1 MSVRLPDACARADH
15 VPSASGLQY
24 NSMAIEK
31 EHVLFDRHGKAVYR
45 LCGAVFYDFKGR
57 PRGFVAGR
65 TVYDL
70 RAQHRGFWQNWV
82 LSDRMRRV
90 VGFGQEARIIGLTL
104 PPTEIPLLPF
114 ANQPA
119 PETPAEAVD
128 LQYVMYMPAWSMMQL
143 NNLLPIEEPTEKENQ

>member
-1 MSVRLPDACARADH
+1 
-15 VPSASGLQY
+15 
-24 NSMAIEK
+24 MATIK
-31 EHVLFDRHGKAVYR
+31 EHVLFDRYGKAVYR

-57 PRGFVAGR
+57 PRGFVAGK

-119 PETPAEAVD
+119 PELPAEAVD
-128 LQYVMYMPAWSMMQL
+128 LHYVMFTPAWSMMQL
-143 NNLLPIEEPTEKENQ
+143 NNLLPIDEPTGEENQ